1 MAVIR
6 QQRQVTLG
14 RIGVV
19 NMDTGADDVWQAV
32 SNTAND
38 AMNMIAPIARRE
50 AQQAGINAAK
60 AVKRQNLITFDEQGN
75 PKALTVPKEFGLI
88 KRDAY
93 MQVIERRFE
102 ESMREELINRSN
114 ELATKYSDPAKYNQM
129 FGDYLKQMDK
139 ASDGRFNE
147 YIANNGS
154 AIMTE
159 TQGKLEIAQRKRQ
172 IAAAKEAA
180 RFNTYTALRK
190 LEISR
195 AQSVTPESVVELSGY
210 AKAAQVAAQEE
221 FALTGD
227 RLQYIKTL
235 DEIGFNQAGAT
246 VNLVINSAKF
256 VSDSQREAI
265 EAAIANPSFIGQIED
280 QTIRN
285 QVSAVHQLSGG
296 LGLDKLS
303 TAFGAGADAIE
314 SIQTDRDSEW
324 LQGQADT
331 IETLES
337 MQFATMDQAIT
348 AVTQWGRNAPE
359 ANKDDVASV
368 MFNVAESFLKEAI
381 QKDEG
386 LKKRIEKNDSKAVE
400 QFRLELKA
408 AMSQN
413 DPNSLDVTSLP
424 PTIRSAVAQSLSL
437 DPSVRQQ
444 LLGSIEDYL
453 DPLNG
458 IVKMLE
464 DASRLDLEQRLLSL
478 ETTASTEFNTVDA
491 LITEAFESENYSDA
505 LDAYAKL
512 VEHAPYLKG
521 EQKTQFEKWTATLSD
536 QVVRKQGGVYLKTV
550 TRNEAL
556 YIGNEINAIQQP
568 DITITEAQAIK
579 TRVMARLESLVG
591 EHGTSQIQSWRT
603 TINTKFNDVV
613 GTTKRGQEQVI
624 KNDALGI
631 VTGLRERAENNLL
644 ITSADLK
651 KAKEEVAQKLGE
663 LEFTDDRAIA
673 DLHREMDGYYAVAQI
688 QPLHRLIKLGT
699 GGNGLAPE
707 KLDNLIEIAR
717 NKDIN
722 ALNAIPPDTIEYKI
736 GKALFDAT
744 KPMAAKSEIRT
755 QVGQLRDGNTKLW
768 NAFQE
773 KLDNVELKDQVTRL
787 GSQATLE
794 ALTHYDK
801 NVLAP
806 LAGLAAGATI
816 DYNNPELLRKDGQLT
831 QFATELKN
839 QLSRGVIPPSL
850 KKYMDNA
857 AQLGVVPNSNMFEI
871 FNIANNSEFLGEG
884 LSVLKMEGTVRLEPQ
899 TVARLGAAMLR
910 YEAGMAETPEIALTQ
925 IVSQA
930 QQLGSGSIRKSIEES
945 LDIKIPKWIAETY
958 PSANGATRA
967 EIESAVIA
975 LGYDA
980 SSEKELKS
988 AIKAWSDLTFG
999 DDDKVIGLRLN
1010 EDAVSGS
1017 RTKYLSKSE
1026 IQDMNKAADQLVY
1039 DSMTAAQRAGLFTSS
1054 PAVAGGNMWTDQL
1067 VGEDGG
1073 VVYSRM
1079 DVRFKESNAAPGI
1092 YYLYAKTNMGY
1103 SQITDKDGMPLMM
1116 DAHKYKAKPKFHP
1129 QIGYYHT
1136 NWRSAIQADPNGGQ
1150 QFQGW
1155 EDYATSLFM
1164 DVDGVGNVQ
1173 PASQA
1178 TVDAEKALMFAR
1190 FPEMLSE
1197 PENMIEF
1204 ERLIKKGVILKKHKE
1219 SFLEFVND

>member
-75 PKALTVPKEFGLI
+75 PEALTVPKEFGLI

-93 MQVIERRFE
+93 TQVIERRFE

-172 IAAAKEAA
+172 IKAAKDAA

-190 LEISR
+190 LEVSR

-227 RLQYIKTL
+227 RLQYIKNL
-235 DEIGFNQAGAT
+235 DEVGFNQAGAT
-246 VNLVINSAKF
+246 VNLIINSAKL

-303 TAFGAGADAIE
+303 TAFGAGANAIE
-314 SIQTDRDSEW
+314 SIQADRYSEW
-324 LQGQADT
+324 LQGQADAV
-331 IETLES
+331 ESLES
-337 MQFATMDQAIT
+337 TQFANMQQAIT
-348 AVTQWGRNAPE
+348 AVTQWGKGAPE
-359 ANKDDVASV
+359 GNKDDVASV
-368 MFNVAESFLKEAI
+368 MFNVAESLLKESV
-381 QKDEG
+381 QKSETINRLVVEDNAKD
-386 LKKRIEKNDSKAVE
+386 LEKV
-400 QFRLELKA
+400 RLQIKA
-408 AMSQN
+408 AMSQDN
-413 DPNSLDVTSLP
+413 PNSPEVLALP
-424 PTIRSAVAQSLSL
+424 AGIQSVIAQSLSL

-444 LLGSIEDYL
+444 LLGSLEDFL

-458 IVKMLE
+458 VIKMQE
-464 DASRLDLEQRLLSL
+464 DAANYELAQERLTL

-491 LITEAFESENYSDA
+491 LITEAFESENFQEA
-505 LDAYAKL
+505 VDAYSQLIK
-512 VEHAPYLKG
+512 HAPYLKG
-521 EQKTQFEKWTATLSD
+521 EQKAQFEKWSATLVD
-536 QVVRKQGGVYLKTV
+536 QVVRKRGDVNLKVV
-550 TRNEAL
+550 TENEAL
-556 YIGNEINAIQQP
+556 YFGEEINAIQQP
-568 DITITEAQAIK
+568 DITVTEAQGIK
-579 TRVMARLESLVG
+579 NRVMTRLENPTG
-591 EHGTSQIQSWRT
+591 EHSPSQIESWRT
-603 TINTKFNDVV
+603 KINTNFNKIV
-613 GTTKRGQEQVI
+613 GENKRGQEQVI

-631 VTGLRERAENNLL
+631 VTNLRERAENNLL

-663 LEFTDDRAIA
+663 LEFTDARAIA
-673 DLHREMDGYYAVAQI
+673 DLQREMDGYYAVGQI
-688 QPLHRLIKLGT
+688 QPLHRLIKRGT

-722 ALNAIPPDTIEYKI
+722 ALNKIPTGTIEYEI
-736 GKALFDAT
+736 GKRLFDAT

-773 KLDNVELKDQVTRL
+773 KLDNVELEDQVTRL
-787 GSQATLE
+787 GSQAPKE
-794 ALTHYDK
+794 ALDYYDK

-884 LSVLKMEGTVRLEPQ
+884 LNVLKMEGTVRLEPQ
-899 TVARLGAAMLR
+899 TLARLGAAMLR
-910 YEAGMAETPEIALTQ
+910 YEAGMAESPEVALTQ

-1017 RTKYLSKSE
+1017 RTQYLSKPE
-1026 IQDMNKAADQLVY
+1026 MKDMDKAAVQLVY
-1039 DSMTAAQRAGLFTSS
+1039 DSMDAGQRAGLFTGV

-1067 VGEDGG
+1067 VGEGG
-1073 VVYSRM
+1073 GTVYSRM
-1079 DVRFKESNAAPGI
+1079 DIRFKESNAAPGI

-1103 SQITDKDGMPLMM
+1103 SQISDKDGMPLMM
-1116 DAHKYKAKPKFHP
+1116 DSHSFKAKPKFHP

-1150 QFQGW
+1150 QFMGW

-1173 PASQA
+1173 PSSQA

-1190 FPEMLSE
+1190 FPEMLAE
-1197 PENMIEF
+1197 EKNMQEF
-1204 ERLIKKGVILKKHKE
+1204 ERLVKSGVILEKHKQ